1 MEIEKVLNTCST
13 SLPTIMLTGEL
24 RKLKIHYFLIKLDLI
39 FLFVHSIGDL
49 SALTSTVGRFTSEE
63 QLKKFESFL
72 EAEKDGL
79 GSLHTSLSSAV
90 NTAKANFEWDDKYMK
105 EFINHLHE
113 ISSASIKVI
122 SMIVSVFTLFTLYL
136 FN

>member
-1 MEIEKVLNTCST
+1 L
-13 SLPTIMLTGEL
+13 
-24 RKLKIHYFLIKLDLI
+24 Y
-39 FLFVHSIGDL
+39 SIGDL
-49 SALTSTVGRFTSEE
+49 SALSTTVGRFTSEE

-79 GSLHTSLSSAV
+79 GSLHASLSNAV
-90 NTAKANFEWDDKYMK
+90 NTAKTNFEWNDKYMK

-122 SMIVSVFTLFTLYL
+122 SLIVSAFTLFTLYL